1 MAGTGNDYIGKVSV
15 TRSNR
20 TCQTWST
27 LKPNK
32 TKFANETEYI
42 TSTTETINTTKITRH
57 KVRYHKVDPEFQNGS
72 LYADLSAEAALNF
85 CRNPSRSIAG

>member
-20 TCQTWST
+20 TCQTWASPQKLT
-27 LKPNK
+27 TTVKPINA
-32 TKFANETEYI
+32 TK
-42 TSTTETINTTKITRH
+42 KVKRG
-57 KVRYHKVDPEFQNGS
+57 VRYHRVDREYLNGS
-72 LYADLSAEAALNF
+72 LYADMSAEAALNF